1 MKIIQEEINGII
13 LLHISDFMVAD
24 TIDILKKVI
33 RQFQGVEKNKVILNL
48 EKVRMI
54 DSSGIG
60 AIAFMIKRFRGS
72 GGDLKIANA
81 KGNVAEIFEI
91 TKLYKTI
98 DMYDSVRDALESFRA

>member
-1 MKIIQEEINGII
+1 MEIIKEDSKGII
-13 LLHISDFMVAD
+13 LLHISGYMVAD
-24 TIDILKKVI
+24 TIDSLKKVI
-33 RQFQGVEKNKVILNL
+33 SQFQGTEKNRVILNL
-48 EKVRMI
+48 EKVKMI

-60 AIAFMIKRFRGS
+60 AIAFMIKRFRGT

-98 DMYDSVRDALESFRA
+98 DMYNSLKEAAESSWS